1 MNNSDSDDFE
11 PRVRVS
17 KLSRKKKSKNT
28 ENGTGKAHTSTQVAD
43 SLDGSEA
50 ASSRSGRAGRKTAD
64 EVKFQKELEEAMRLS
79 SEEASMSS
87 AEIAPCKS
95 ETLKEDGDSSFDHA
109 APNKYGAIVEEAIR
123 ETEILAKVPEPEK
136 KRKVEEAWVT
146 EQSPRRSRPKGKKL
160 VIESSDDEDDFVG
173 DESSDEE
180 EFEIKPTKKSKVNKK
195 DTKPK
200 EVVKRVSPRKA
211 ANKKSPEPNVPI
223 TEPLKS
229 PLREHNRLAALP
241 KCQNMFQNKSPV
253 KLKVTP
259 RKEAPPPVPKPVIP
273 TKISPQTVASPA
285 TPGLSSSLANILGK
299 LSSRPASKQPPPASP
314 VPSKALVMARTP
326 VTPGQ
331 RRLPSWTPPAKAGS
345 AGGSSVLASPSIG
358 LRVGLSRKHR
368 GKPLHSSVKL

>member
-1 MNNSDSDDFE
+1 M
-11 PRVRVS
+11 
-17 KLSRKKKSKNT
+17 
-28 ENGTGKAHTSTQVAD
+28 
-43 SLDGSEA
+43 
-50 ASSRSGRAGRKTAD
+50 
-64 EVKFQKELEEAMRLS
+64 KFQKELEEAMRLS
-79 SEEASMSS
+79 SEEASVSS
-87 AEIAPCKS
+87 AEIAPCRS
-95 ETLKEDGDSSFDHA
+95 ETVKGDGDSSFDHA

-136 KRKVEEAWVT
+136 KRKVVETWVT

-160 VIESSDDEDDFVG
+160 VIESSEDEDEEDDFVG

-195 DTKPK
+195 DAKPK
-200 EVVKRVSPRKA
+200 EVVRRVSPRKA
-211 ANKKSPEPNVPI
+211 ANKKSPEPNVPN

-229 PLREHNRLAALP
+229 PLMEHNRLAALP

-259 RKEAPPPVPKPVIP
+259 RTEAPPPVPKQDIP
-273 TKISPQTVASPA
+273 TKVQPQNAASPA

-314 VPSKALVMARTP
+314 VASKALVTA
-326 VTPGQ
+326 VTPSQ
-331 RRLPSWTPPAKAGS
+331 RKLPSWTPPAKAGS

>member
-1 MNNSDSDDFE
+1 M
-11 PRVRVS
+11 
-17 KLSRKKKSKNT
+17 
-28 ENGTGKAHTSTQVAD
+28 
-43 SLDGSEA
+43 
-50 ASSRSGRAGRKTAD
+50 
-64 EVKFQKELEEAMRLS
+64 EVKVIEQLQKL
-79 SEEASMSS
+79 
-87 AEIAPCKS
+87 
-95 ETLKEDGDSSFDHA
+95 
-109 APNKYGAIVEEAIR
+109 N
-123 ETEILAKVPEPEK
+123 K
-136 KRKVEEAWVT
+136 KRK
-146 EQSPRRSRPKGKKL
+146 QSM
-160 VIESSDDEDDFVG
+160 
-173 DESSDEE
+173 
-180 EFEIKPTKKSKVNKK
+180 K
-195 DTKPK
+195 DQ
-200 EVVKRVSPRKA
+200 RKA
-211 ANKKSPEPNVPI
+211 VNKKSPELNVPN

-331 RRLPSWTPPAKAGS
+331 RKLPSWTPPAKAGS
-345 AGGSSVLASPSIG
+345 AAGGSAVLASPSIG